1 MKEFTIS
8 VRRKLDDII
17 VEASITVD
25 VPLPE
30 NEAAVNALKGRAQ
43 VDLRTLLRET
53 YEQQKQPMTEQRNE
67 RNTGHAKA
75 K

>member
-1 MKEFTIS
+1 MKEFTIA
-8 VRRKLDDII
+8 VRRRFDDII
-17 VEASITVD
+17 VEASITVE

-30 NEAAVNALKGRAQ
+30 NEAAVQALKARAQ

-53 YEQQKQPMTEQRNE
+53 YQEQKQPLTEQRNE
-67 RNTGHAKA
+67 RNSPKA

>member
-8 VRRKLDDII
+8 VRRKIDDII

-30 NEAAVNALKGRAQ
+30 NDAAVNAIKARAQ

-53 YEQQKQPMTEQRNE
+53 YQEQKQPLTESRNE
-67 RNTGHAKA
+67 RTSHKT
-75 K
+75 KS